1 MYYSS
6 NCLFDKVTHSNGVS
20 SSLRIITNLKQ
31 QQQQQKHKYSN
42 LSIKATIQDH
52 FSLFYNGLLKIIL
65 KVSWK
70 RFEIKKINEL
80 ADRQT
85 QD

>member
-6 NCLFDKVTHSNGVS
+6 NCLFDKVTHSKGVS

-31 QQQQQKHKYSN
+31 QRKQTNILTSVSKQLQ
-42 LSIKATIQDH
+42 LSIQDH

-65 KVSWK
+65 KVS
-70 RFEIKKINEL
+70 
-80 ADRQT
+80 
-85 QD
+85 

>member
-31 QQQQQKHKYSN
+31 QRKQTNILTSVSKQLQ
-42 LSIKATIQDH
+42 LSIQDH

-70 RFEIKKINEL
+70 RFEIEL

>member
-31 QQQQQKHKYSN
+31 QRKQTNILTSVSKQLQ
-42 LSIKATIQDH
+42 LSIQDH
-52 FSLFYNGLLKIIL
+52 FSLFYNDLLKIIL
-65 KVSWK
+65 KVS
-70 RFEIKKINEL
+70 
-80 ADRQT
+80 
-85 QD
+85 

>member
-20 SSLRIITNLKQ
+20 SSLRIITNLK

-65 KVSWK
+65 KVS
-70 RFEIKKINEL
+70 
-80 ADRQT
+80 
-85 QD
+85 